1 MSDKWVGHRSP
12 LERQRA
18 AYREMV
24 EIDRI
29 LCFDREPVALPP
41 VHKEDSKHG

>member
-1 MSDKWVGHRSP
+1 MSDKWMGHRSP
-12 LERQRA
+12 LERQKDAHRD
-18 AYREMV
+18 MV

-41 VHKEDSKHG
+41 APKDASHD